1 MAAGR
6 VSAMPKLPGKDGKQP
21 MNILIIATFFP
32 PDTAISAVRP
42 YMFAKYLTKMG
53 HQVTVLRS
61 GQLDCIPDSSMSC
74 KELGIRVIS
83 WLGEDSPAER
93 FERGEQVQT
102 QFSPK
107 RSSMDA
113 LHFWLRKLKKDTV
126 QNLKSALVLTKIAR
140 AKSRLAKQKVCIDA
154 LAGEHFDVVFA
165 TYSHLENIYAGQYA
179 ARRFGCKWIL
189 DIRDPIARQSDTNF
203 LNYPVWKAIQRNL
216 VRSCDACTAV
226 SQGVAEEIAPG
237 TGKEVIVLYNGYDGE
252 HTQEDLTQQDGILRF
267 VYTGVMYNKRSAEPL
282 FRVISRLEKAGKVDL
297 QKICFDYAGPHF
309 EMIREQAQKYSV
321 EAILVNHG
329 FVSRSQAAVLQ
340 SKCDIFLVLTWNTR
354 EEKGVLT
361 GKFYEGIRARKP
373 ILALVSG
380 EVPDSELKL
389 LNEKY
394 RYGFCCEEPSG
405 DAGLEELR
413 RWILDAYDRK
423 QQGQSPAYNPE
434 EGLFTAF
441 TYRRLTEQLA
451 GIMEQI

>member
-1 MAAGR
+1 
-6 VSAMPKLPGKDGKQP
+6 

-42 YMFAKYLTKMG
+42 YLFAKYLTKMG

-107 RSSMDA
+107 
-113 LHFWLRKLKKDTV
+113 
-126 QNLKSALVLTKIAR
+126 
-140 AKSRLAKQKVCIDA
+140 KSRLDSLPYPVRRAIQNGKLSMKRAMMLTQLARTRKRFAGQKACIDA

-165 TYSHLENIYAGQYA
+165 TFSRLENIYAGKYA
-179 ARRFGCKWIL
+179 AEKFGCKWIL
-189 DIRDPIARQSDTNF
+189 DVRDPIAQKNNSIF
-203 LNYPVWKAIQRNL
+203 LNYPLWKALQRSL
-216 VRSCDACTAV
+216 IRSCDICTAV

-309 EMIREQAQKYSV
+309 EMLQEQAQRYGV

-329 FVSRSQAAVLQ
+329 FVSRSEAARLQ

-380 EVPDSELKL
+380 REPGSELGM

-394 RYGFCCEEPSG
+394 HYGFCCEEPSG
-405 DAGLEELR
+405 GAGLEELG

-423 QQGQSPAYNPE
+423 QQGMSPAYNPE

-441 TYRRLTEQLA
+441 TYQGLTEKLSEL
-451 GIMEQI
+451 MEQI

>member
-1 MAAGR
+1 
-6 VSAMPKLPGKDGKQP
+6 

-42 YMFAKYLTKMG
+42 YLFAKYLTKMG

-107 RSSMDA
+107 
-113 LHFWLRKLKKDTV
+113 
-126 QNLKSALVLTKIAR
+126 
-140 AKSRLAKQKVCIDA
+140 KSRLDSLPYPVRRAIQNGKLGMKRAMMLTQLARTRKRFAGQKACIDA

-165 TYSHLENIYAGQYA
+165 TFSRLENIYAGKYA
-179 ARRFGCKWIL
+179 AEKFGCKWIL
-189 DIRDPIARQSDTNF
+189 DVRDPIAQKNNSIF
-203 LNYPVWKAIQRNL
+203 LNYPLWKALQRSL
-216 VRSCDACTAV
+216 IRSCDICTAV

-252 HTQEDLTQQDGILRF
+252 HTQEDLTPQDGVLRIA
-267 VYTGVMYNKRSAEPL
+267 YTGVMYTNRSSAEPL
-282 FRVISRLEKAGKVDL
+282 FRVISELAKAGKVDL

-309 EMIREQAQKYSV
+309 EMIREQAQKYGV

-329 FVSRSQAAVLQ
+329 FVSRSEAAQLQ

-380 EVPDSELKL
+380 EVPDSELKM
-389 LNEKY
+389 LNETF
-394 RYGFCCEEPSG
+394 RYGLCCEEPSG
-405 DAGLEELR
+405 DAGVAELE
-413 RWILDAYDRK
+413 RWVLDAYDRK
-423 QQGQSPAYNPE
+423 QRGQSPSYNPE

-441 TYRRLTEQLA
+441 TYRGLTEKLERIMLELA
-451 GIMEQI
+451 DSPAKGESL